1 MSSTSPQPV
10 WNTRA
15 VMQVLNAVAA
25 TVMFSVVIGAYGIQF
40 INSEIPCPL
49 CLLIRVAMIAAG
61 FGLALNALWGPRA
74 VHYGITLLGCVLGA
88 AISLRQVS
96 LHVVPGTGSYGS
108 AVLGFHLYTWA
119 FIVFSTMILAIGS
132 VLTFSRQFG
141 PRRAPTPAIVR
152 PIALLVTGIGFL
164 LSLTNVITTTIECG
178 AGVCPDDPT
187 SYQIATGI
195 PSLHEIGQD
204 LFHSPASPYMW
215 IPFVGFWIA
224 CCMAIWAEL
233 REKEIETDLPDA
245 FDSAPANAS

>member
-1 MSSTSPQPV
+1 
-10 WNTRA
+10 
-15 VMQVLNAVAA
+15 MQVLNAVAA
-25 TVMFSVVIGAYGIQF
+25 LVMFSVVMGAYQVQF
-40 INSEIPCPL
+40 LNSEIPCPL

-74 VHYGITLLGCVLGA
+74 VHYGIALLGCVLGA

-141 PRRAPTPAIVR
+141 PRRAPTPRIVR
-152 PIALLVTGIGFL
+152 PIALFATGVGFL
-164 LSLTNVITTTIECG
+164 LSLTNVITTTAECG

-187 SYQIATGI
+187 SYQIKTGL

-215 IPFVGFWIA
+215 IPFVAFWIA
-224 CCMAIWAEL
+224 CAMAIWAEL
-233 REKEIETDLPDA
+233 REKEIENDLPDA
-245 FDSAPANAS
+245 FDSRPTNAS

>member
-1 MSSTSPQPV
+1 MSSTSPHPV

-74 VHYGITLLGCVLGA
+74 VHYGIALLGCVLGA

-152 PIALLVTGIGFL
+152 PIALLVTAVGFL

-187 SYQIATGI
+187 SYQITTGI

-224 CCMAIWAEL
+224 CGMAIWAEL

>member
-1 MSSTSPQPV
+1 MSNAKQESA
-10 WNTRA
+10 WNTRS

-25 TVMFSVVIGAYGIQF
+25 LVMFSVVVGAYQVQF
-40 INSEIPCPL
+40 LNSEIPCPL

-61 FGLALNALWGPRA
+61 FGLFLNALWGPRA
-74 VHYGITLLGCVLGA
+74 VHYGITLLACVLGA

-119 FIVFSTMILAIGS
+119 FIVFSTMILAIAA

-152 PIALLVTGIGFL
+152 PIALATGGIGFL
-164 LSLTNVITTTIECG
+164 LALTNVVTTTLECG

-187 SYQIATGI
+187 SYQIGTGL
-195 PSLHEIGQD
+195 PSLHEVGQD

-215 IPFVGFWIA
+215 IPFVAFWIA
-224 CCMAIWAEL
+224 CGMAIWAEL
-233 REKEIETDLPDA
+233 REREIENDLPDA
-245 FDSAPANAS
+245 FDSNPANAS